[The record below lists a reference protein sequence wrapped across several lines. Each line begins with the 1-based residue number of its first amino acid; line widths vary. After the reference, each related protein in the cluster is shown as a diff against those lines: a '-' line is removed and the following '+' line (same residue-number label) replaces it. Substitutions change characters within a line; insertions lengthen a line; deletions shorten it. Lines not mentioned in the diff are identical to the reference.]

1 MAALNV
7 RNVTLEQMA
16 SWKTAA
22 AAEGKTL
29 REWVLE
35 QLGRKTVYVSR
46 ENPPEA
52 EEVLAAVERQE
63 AFFSPKPKTI
73 GHHPRCKC
81 SLCAA

>member
-1 MAALNV
+1 MPALNV

-22 AAEGKTL
+22 LAEGKTL

-46 ENPPEA
+46 PIEPEDT
-52 EEVLAAVERQE
+52 LAIVEQLERKPQ
-63 AFFSPKPKTI
+63 PKTE

-81 SLCAA
+81 SICSA